1 MSLFHKNFS
10 WCSHIPVLF
19 STPDWRTGRR
29 TFHTVRFPAGQGA
42 MASSRACSSYRAQ
55 RGSLYALLLSHAIRC
70 VPDYILSWLVR
81 LFTRLPT
88 LDAPSGRD
96 GMIPAFWS
104 LFSPL
109 LWVRSGVHCTYMAT
123 WQSSPA
129 NQPSRSMVWWIWAKS
144 PSGGVP
150 LRFLYL
156 LHDKARRCV
165 PPSRLMVLPLR
176 FLKQPEQFKYIDRY
190 MWNYNVNHEQW
201 RFFTCE

>member
-109 LWVRSGVHCTYMAT
+109 LWVRSGVHT
-123 WQSSPA
+123 WPHGNLLQLTSPA
-129 NQPSRSMVWWIWAKS
+129 EAWCDGYEPK
-144 PSGGVP
+144 
-150 LRFLYL
+150 
-156 LHDKARRCV
+156 V
-165 PPSRLMVLPLR
+165 PPVVFHFVS
-176 FLKQPEQFKYIDRY
+176 YICCMIRHGG
-190 MWNYNVNHEQW
+190 WW
-201 RFFTCE
+201 FFY